1 LAVGERDNDRVRLF
15 VAVALPDAV
24 ADLVAALPR
33 PDRSG
38 LRWTSPAQW
47 HVTLRFLGEA
57 PPGEVI
63 PAVEQALETIDSR
76 EPAVAQLGPATEWFP
91 GRRVL
96 RVPVAGLDRL
106 AAAVR
111 PTTQAWGPENEPP
124 FAGHLTLARTAGR
137 RRGPPELAGVRLSAD
152 FPVTEIGVYSSR
164 PGRQGSVYERLSAH
178 PLGRPDAPTDSQ

>member
-1 LAVGERDNDRVRLF
+1 VSPIARRDNDRVRLF
-15 VAVALPDAV
+15 VAVALPDSV

-38 LRWTSPAQW
+38 LRWTTPAQW

-63 PAVEQALETIDSR
+63 PAVHGALAR
-76 EPAVAQLGPATEWFP
+76 MEPKTAPVARLGPATEWFP

-96 RVPVAGLDRL
+96 QVPVAGLDHV

-111 PTTQAWGPENEPP
+111 PATEAWGAQDEPP
-124 FAGHLTLARTAGR
+124 FAGHLTLARTVGR
-137 RRGPPELAGVRLSAD
+137 RRGPADVAGALLSAG
-152 FPVTEIGVYSSR
+152 FPVTEVGVYSSR
-164 PGRQGSVYERLSAH
+164 PSRQGSVYERLSTY
-178 PLGRPDAPTDSQ
+178 PLALPGRL